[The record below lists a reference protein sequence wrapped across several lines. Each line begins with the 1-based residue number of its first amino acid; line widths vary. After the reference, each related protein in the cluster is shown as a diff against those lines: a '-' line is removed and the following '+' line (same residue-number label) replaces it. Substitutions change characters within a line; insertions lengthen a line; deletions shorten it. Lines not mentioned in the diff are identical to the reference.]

1 MKKASEIFGDCDID
15 LLPEKGCDNKK
26 YGVTT
31 KNKGIFEGYSF
42 LNDCVK
48 QLREQRKELKISLNK
63 MSNDLYG
70 NRYYVNYL
78 SKVEKGEIPNVS
90 FEAIAR
96 ITMYLQQFKNK
107 KI

>member
-15 LLPEKGCDNKK
+15 LLPEEGCDNKK

-48 QLREQRKELKISLNK
+48 QLREKRKELKISLNK

-90 FEAIAR
+90 FEVITR
-96 ITMYLQQFKNK
+96 ITIYLEQFKNK
-107 KI
+107 